1 MTSSNASGG
10 QGRDRSTN
18 DPEGM
23 GGADTG
29 AGAGNLGGTG
39 TGDLGGTGS
48 GAGMGG
54 LGSAGDPGGTGDLGG
69 DEGAGTEPGDLTGT
83 ETTAAGGPGDV
94 RDQTGDVRRSG
105 PKPDTNPAP

>member
-1 MTSSNASGG
+1 MTSSDTSGDHA
-10 QGRDRSTN
+10 RDRSTN
-18 DPEGM
+18 DSQGL

-39 TGDLGGTGS
+39 AGDLGGTGS

-54 LGSAGDPGGTGDLGG
+54 LGSTGDPGGTGDLGG
-69 DEGAGTEPGDLTGT
+69 DGVAGSEAGDLTGT
-83 ETTAAGGPGDV
+83 ETSAAGRPGEI
-94 RDQTGDVRRSG
+94 RDEAGDVRRSG